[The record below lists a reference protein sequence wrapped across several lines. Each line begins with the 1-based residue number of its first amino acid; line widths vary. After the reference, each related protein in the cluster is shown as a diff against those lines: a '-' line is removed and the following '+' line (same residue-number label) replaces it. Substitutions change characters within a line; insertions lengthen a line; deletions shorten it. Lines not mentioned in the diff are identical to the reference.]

1 MATVRPKQPCVKC
14 DKGPGIAM
22 CGGCEKWFCRK
33 HFMEHR
39 DSLGEEMDRVGQQ
52 HDLLHKQLAEDNVM
66 HAFHLRIN
74 KWESS
79 SINKIRQVAE
89 KARTDLEKYLNNTKT
104 ELKNSLGKIRVELA
118 TSRESDDYT
127 ETDLTNWIENL
138 NKMRQLLEKPSSIDI
153 LENDQSLPLICVGS
167 LKKIEF
173 VSYDSAINTD
183 YASDSLP
190 VIVPV
195 QVHEVQGSVEK
206 CFLHQG
212 SGKFGN
218 VSSADIRIEENG
230 CVAVCQPN
238 CSTWPEV
245 RGTQLYSSGVHQIQ
259 IKMEQLVHGMFGI
272 TSSST
277 PIQNIAFAAKSSC
290 FWYAGNNDVRLYGS
304 SHKDYGGYDGNIRVG
319 HTVELRINCNERKIA
334 LFNKTTSKLY
344 EISVDINNC
353 PFPWVL
359 SISIAGATRLRI
371 I

>member
-167 LKKIEF
+167 LK
-173 VSYDSAINTD
+173 S
-183 YASDSLP
+183 
-190 VIVPV
+190 
-195 QVHEVQGSVEK
+195 
-206 CFLHQG
+206 